1 MYERT
6 ERFINGIN
14 KADRGLLTTD
24 LILRIGED
32 FVLRKQT
39 IDGRS
44 MRCHH
49 PFGDTGRTRCVN
61 DVCQMFRGHL
71 QSGEV
76 DVAPFHFID
85 DGPVCIQRNDIDARG
100 RQPGPQVL
108 LRQQY
113 LRLRIRKHVGQ
124 PLFRIG
130 WIHRQVGSPSLH
142 HCQQSD
148 NEFDAAL
155 GMDADEGFT
164 THAVPGQITRQLI
177 RPVIELAIGHPI
189 CAGHERGIPGMLFGA
204 MFEETVNQ
212 RVGILGVLRIKVSD
226 NLVMLETRQDIQI
239 QDVRIDC
246 RIKGVD
252 QFRQCGIHVV
262 QNPVWIDAI
271 IGLCCQLELLTKI
284 IHREKHRVIG
294 LFICGD
300 HVNTRRIRGRR
311 LCRSCTM
318 PVIHYPVE

>member
-1 MYERT
+1 M
-6 ERFINGIN
+6 
-14 KADRGLLTTD
+14 
-24 LILRIGED
+24 
-32 FVLRKQT
+32 
-39 IDGRS
+39 
-44 MRCHH
+44 
-49 PFGDTGRTRCVN
+49 
-61 DVCQMFRGHL
+61 
-71 QSGEV
+71 
-76 DVAPFHFID
+76 
-85 DGPVCIQRNDIDARG
+85 
-100 RQPGPQVL
+100 
-108 LRQQY
+108 
-113 LRLRIRKHVGQ
+113 
-124 PLFRIG
+124 
-130 WIHRQVGSPSLH
+130 
-142 HCQQSD
+142 
-148 NEFDAAL
+148 
-155 GMDADEGFT
+155 
-164 THAVPGQITRQLI
+164 
-177 RPVIELAIGHPI
+177 
-189 CAGHERGIPGMLFGA
+189 
-204 MFEETVNQ
+204 NQ

-311 LCRSCTM
+311 LCRSCAM